1 MLCPRNVLALCPGM
15 IVSGWLVDALRLCS
29 LGVGIVGLSS
39 ACENATL
46 PRLTV
51 QRLVHHAF
59 VFFSLGVPTV
69 ENISFPLNAGV
80 R

>member
-1 MLCPRNVLALCPGM
+1 MLCRNVLALCPGM
-15 IVSGWLVDALRLCS
+15 IASGWLVDALRLCS
-29 LGVGIVGLSS
+29 LGVGIVGLAW

-46 PRLTV
+46 PRLNV
-51 QRLVHHAF
+51 QTLVYHAF
-59 VFFSLGVPTV
+59 VFFSPGIPTV